1 MRARLAAAAATM
13 PAPTTFHDQAGLAS
27 SGLAAISAS
36 TVAATAACSVG
47 SLVSVPAGAA
57 VMTAPTPAQNH
68 APPWI
73 SGYTDTDARMTA
85 AAAVRVS
92 LGFIRRL
99 PASPDG
105 GPAGRPG
112 WAGRGEANRS
122 AGGRAGTWP
131 GAARRPRAAWR
142 RRGRP
147 PASLPRGGFPRAHL
161 ARPAPPG
168 PGPLAPR

>member
-13 PAPTTFHDQAGLAS
+13 TAPRTFHDQAGLAS

-47 SLVSVPAGAA
+47 RLVSVPAAAA
-57 VMTAPTPAQNH
+57 VMTAPPPAQNH

-112 WAGRGEANRS
+112 WAGPGEADRA
-122 AGGRAGTWP
+122 AGGRTGAWA
-131 GAARRPRAAWR
+131 GAATPPRAASR
-142 RRGRP
+142 PSGQATATPSRGRAA
-147 PASLPRGGFPRAHL
+147 PASPE
-161 ARPAPPG
+161 
-168 PGPLAPR
+168 

>member
-13 PAPTTFHDQAGLAS
+13 TGRRTFHDQAGLAS
-27 SGLAAISAS
+27 SGLAAVSAG
-36 TVAATAACSVG
+36 TVAARAACSVG
-47 SLVSVPAGAA
+47 GLVSVPAAAA

-142 RRGRP
+142 RPGR
-147 PASLPRGGFPRAHL
+147 A
-161 ARPAPPG
+161 PAPPPRRG
-168 PGPLAPR
+168 SPRPPPSPPAP